1 MRAFLAACL
10 GIIVMGIGG
19 YYLLSTLQEPS
30 GIAYSTDGARID
42 PQWSWRSV
50 LGNAHAGPAA
60 TGTAMK
66 TAEETY
72 DMDEACR
79 VRAPWQWIFV
89 DFGKP
94 EGEPATCKASQ

>member
-10 GIIVMGIGG
+10 GIIIIGIAG
-19 YYLLSTLQEPS
+19 YFFLNTLQKPS
-30 GIAYSTDGARID
+30 GIAYATDGTRIS

-50 LGNAHAGPAA
+50 LGDEGPAA
-60 TGTAMK
+60 TND
-66 TAEETY
+66 TAE
-72 DMDEACR
+72 ACE

-94 EGEPATCKASQ
+94 EGEPNTCAASQ